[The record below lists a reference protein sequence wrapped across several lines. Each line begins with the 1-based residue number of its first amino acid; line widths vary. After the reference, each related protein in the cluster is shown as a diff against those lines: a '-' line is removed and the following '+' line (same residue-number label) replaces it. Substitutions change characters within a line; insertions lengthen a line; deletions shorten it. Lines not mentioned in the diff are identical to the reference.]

1 MKLILPSL
9 NEASTKPL
17 ANENAVNLKQ
27 LLVAVPA
34 VLFILGSGVAN
45 AGEPVK
51 DTGAMACVND
61 KWDVKEPEKGHKLV
75 DAAMRCVLIPDD
87 PAEPTI
93 NQDCLGNYE
102 YMPDASW
109 KGTGTCTDN
118 YPGGKISLTWAE
130 GSQLKEYT
138 YTKTGGTGKYQGVKG
153 GGTYMYEN
161 LTDTLSGG
169 RYKGTIQLP

>member
-1 MKLILPSL
+1 
-9 NEASTKPL
+9 
-17 ANENAVNLKQ
+17 
-27 LLVAVPA
+27 
-34 VLFILGSGVAN
+34 
-45 AGEPVK
+45 
-51 DTGAMACVND
+51 
-61 KWDVKEPEKGHKLV
+61 
-75 DAAMRCVLIPDD
+75 MRCVLIPDD

-93 NQDCLGNYE
+93 TQDCAGNYE
-102 YMPDASW
+102 YMPDESW

-118 YPGGKISLTWAE
+118 YPDGKINLTWEE

-153 GGTYMYEN
+153 GGTYMYQS